1 MYVFVLIYNI
11 WIVRINLQNSKTSVV
26 DLTLFMTRIGNDV
39 FAVAWHTKFSLFS
52 ALNDANDVY
61 VLLVFPNVYKFLA
74 IFFLLYGRQSKKIE
88 GSNVKKWQPDMC
100 WLWCTW
106 SQMGVSASVTV
117 IRASFFAWIPIMF

>member
-1 MYVFVLIYNI
+1 MYVFVLIYNT

-26 DLTLFMTRIGNDV
+26 DFTLFMTRIGNDV

-74 IFFLLYGRQSKKIE
+74 IFFYYMAGKARKLKDLMLKSDNRICADCGAPDP
-88 GSNVKKWQPDMC
+88 KW
-100 WLWCTW
+100 
-106 SQMGVSASVTV
+106 A
-117 IRASFFAWIPIMF
+117 